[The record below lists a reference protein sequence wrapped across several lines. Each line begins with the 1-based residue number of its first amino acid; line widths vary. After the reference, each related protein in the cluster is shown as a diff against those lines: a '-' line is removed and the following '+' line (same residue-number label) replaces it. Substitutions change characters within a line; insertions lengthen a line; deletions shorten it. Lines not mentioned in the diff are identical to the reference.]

1 MLCNISFFLSYSA
14 PLYVCLFPFVFVVS
28 PCKQVF
34 MERFKQHAGVK
45 EILLSDVGY
54 MQGMSGNGL
63 TTEKGNE
70 NSWIDISVMA
80 VPANFFSFMNI
91 LMEQGRLPQT
101 EKDIVVDNVWQE
113 MQKKDVIGMNLY
125 SGNTDYTI
133 CGISTPFQA
142 DVYNRSSGYA
152 FLPYN
157 SSVYIGHCYIKSHP
171 GQQKEVAQWIEKVC
185 HEMLPE
191 NITYQAKTFLDDIHV
206 SQALEYNLKDIILF
220 FAVISIIITLLG
232 VYSSIT
238 LDTERRQKEVAIRKV
253 NGADVPQIILLFAHL
268 YIILLLCSAIIA
280 FPLVYVVLMLW
291 KQMYT
296 VFFDC
301 GLLFWLCIFLIVT
314 FITGFTILF
323 RILRIARSNPAEIIK
338 NE

>member
-1 MLCNISFFLSYSA
+1 MKNEEKLALI
-14 PLYVCLFPFVFVVS
+14 
-28 PCKQVF
+28 
-34 MERFKQHAGVK
+34 ERFKQHAGVK

-54 MQGMSGNGL
+54 MQGMSGNRL

-91 LMEQGRLPQT
+91 PIEQGRLPQT
-101 EKDIVVDNVWQE
+101 EKDIVVDNLWQE

-133 CGISTPFQA
+133 CGISAPFQA
-142 DVYNRSSGYA
+142 NVYNRSSGYA
-152 FLPYN
+152 FLPYDP
-157 SSVYIGHCYIKSHP
+157 SVYIGHCYIKSHP
-171 GQQKEVAQWIEKVC
+171 GQQKEVARWIEKVYR
-185 HEMLPE
+185 EMLPE

-206 SQALEYNLKDIILF
+206 LQALEYNLKDIILF

-253 NGADVPQIILLFAHL
+253 NGADVPQIILLFARL
-268 YIILLLCSAIIA
+268 YIILLLCSAIVA

-323 RILRIARSNPAEIIK
+323 RILRIAKTNPAEVIK